1 MLAEDGS
8 TENVELSR
16 GEAPGM
22 AKSSRRRA
30 GGERARGPLK
40 LGEEAGR
47 IDSGRSEGCWK
58 FFKGSRRGVGRVGM
72 TGLKKCD
79 AFFLIGGGA
88 AVVISQRT
96 WTESSGTFSS
106 ALLFQTRF
114 LPRVI
119 FVKFRRA
126 RADSSISL
134 SGAPRGC
141 SRLFLL
147 NPDRSVSLSRNAC
160 ACGASCC
167 TGNTTK
173 VT

>member
-47 IDSGRSEGCWK
+47 IDSGRSEGCSK
-58 FFKGSRRGVGRVGM
+58 FFKGSRRGVGSVGM

-88 AVVISQRT
+88 AVVIT
-96 WTESSGTFSS
+96 PVG
-106 ALLFQTRF
+106 LN
-114 LPRVI
+114 RV
-119 FVKFRRA
+119 
-126 RADSSISL
+126 
-134 SGAPRGC
+134 GA
-141 SRLFLL
+141 
-147 NPDRSVSLSRNAC
+147 
-160 ACGASCC
+160 
-167 TGNTTK
+167 
-173 VT
+173 

>member
-88 AVVISQRT
+88 AAVISQRI
-96 WTESSGTFSS
+96 WTESSVFGSPSSVVGT
-106 ALLFQTRF
+106 LFQTRLPPYRYIF
-114 LPRVI
+114 RVSTRSESSVVGGEAPRV
-119 FVKFRRA
+119 
-126 RADSSISL
+126 
-134 SGAPRGC
+134 
-141 SRLFLL
+141 
-147 NPDRSVSLSRNAC
+147 
-160 ACGASCC
+160 
-167 TGNTTK
+167 
-173 VT
+173 

>member
-1 MLAEDGS
+1 M
-8 TENVELSR
+8 
-16 GEAPGM
+16 
-22 AKSSRRRA
+22 
-30 GGERARGPLK
+30 
-40 LGEEAGR
+40 GEEAGR

-114 LPRVI
+114 LPRASSLLS
-119 FVKFRRA
+119 FDA
-126 RADSSISL
+126 RAPTR
-134 SGAPRGC
+134 A
-141 SRLFLL
+141 FL
-147 NPDRSVSLSRNAC
+147 
-160 ACGASCC
+160 
-167 TGNTTK
+167 
-173 VT
+173 

>member
-16 GEAPGM
+16 GDAPGM

-47 IDSGRSEGCWK
+47 IDSGRSEGCSK
-58 FFKGSRRGVGRVGM
+58 FFKGSRRGVGSVGM

-96 WTESSGTFSS
+96 WTESS
-106 ALLFQTRF
+106 A
-114 LPRVI
+114 P
-119 FVKFRRA
+119 FRRRSSFKRVFCRASSLLSFDA
-126 RADSSISL
+126 RAPTR
-134 SGAPRGC
+134 A
-141 SRLFLL
+141 FF
-147 NPDRSVSLSRNAC
+147 
-160 ACGASCC
+160 
-167 TGNTTK
+167 
-173 VT
+173 